1 MGILGL
7 YRRFCNNWHFVRG
20 VSNWIHTE
28 YFSSPYGELILG
40 SYNDQ
45 LCLCDWR
52 YRKRR
57 EGIDRRI
64 ESGLM
69 AKYIESG
76 SLLIEETIAQLSQYF
91 NGERKEFDLPLLL
104 VGSDFQKR
112 VWNSLIEIP
121 YGKTLSYA
129 GLSRKLGDEKAIR
142 AVAGANG
149 DNALAIIVPCH
160 RILGSDGSL
169 TGYAGGLRTK
179 KKLLQL
185 ENAGLQ
191 PELKFDFEE

>member
-1 MGILGL
+1 MGKG
-7 YRRFCNNWHFVRG
+7 
-20 VSNWIHTE
+20 IHTE
-28 YFSSPYGELILG
+28 FYSSPYGELILG

-45 LCLCDWR
+45 LCICDWR
-52 YRKRR
+52 YRKSR

-69 AKYIESG
+69 ADFVESG
-76 SLLIEETIAQLSQYF
+76 SMLIEETKAQLLQYF
-91 NGERKEFDLPLLL
+91 KGERKEFDLPLLL

-149 DNALAIIVPCH
+149 DNALSIIVPCH

-179 KKLLQL
+179 RKLLQL
-185 ENAGLQ
+185 ENALLQ
-191 PELKFDFEE
+191 PELKLNFKE

>member
-1 MGILGL
+1 MAVLGADCCQ
-7 YRRFCNNWHFVRG
+7 CNNWHFIKRM
-20 VSNWIHTE
+20 SKWIQTE
-28 YFSSPYGELILG
+28 FFSSPYGELILG

-64 ESGLM
+64 ESGLR
-69 AKYIESG
+69 ANFVESG
-76 SLLIEETIAQLSQYF
+76 SRVIEETKAQLLQYF
-91 NGERKEFDLPLLL
+91 SGERKEFDLPLLL
-104 VGSDFQKR
+104 VGTEFQKR

-121 YGKTLSYA
+121 YGKTLSYT

-142 AVAGANG
+142 AVARANG

-185 ENAGLQ
+185 ENASLQ
-191 PELKFDFEE
+191 RELKFDFKE